1 MLPTPT
7 SKNANQSIVTHVG
20 NGKSSPNIRKY
31 MRSQ

>member
-7 SKNANQSIVTHVG
+7 SKNANHSTVTHVD

>member
-7 SKNANQSIVTHVG
+7 SKNANQSTFTHVD